1 MGVSRQAGA
10 DRMSDASSPSN
21 PNSANTKVVDA
32 GLVDTR
38 LENTNVTDVE
48 LVVACLRGHNHR
60 FGELYDRYHQPVR
73 STLFQLCGEEQLD
86 DLTQEVF
93 VRAWKGLKGFR
104 RQAKF
109 STWLYRIAWNVA
121 SDRRKLLAKQRQ
133 QRQVLTQAFASAS
146 QEGSGGLNQ
155 LHHQQLVQEGLQQL
169 SLEHRSVLVL
179 HDLED
184 LPQKEVAEILGIPVG
199 TVKSRLHNA
208 RTTIKRYLVS
218 RGVEL

>member
-1 MGVSRQAGA
+1 MGVSRQASA
-10 DRMSDASSPSN
+10 NRMGDASSLP
-21 PNSANTKVVDA
+21 NTK
-32 GLVDTR
+32 LVDT
-38 LENTNVTDVE
+38 EVTDAE
-48 LVVACLRGHNHR
+48 LVVACLHGLNHR

-121 SDRRKLLAKQRQ
+121 SDRRKSLAKQRQ
-133 QRQVLTQAFASAS
+133 QRQVLTQAFASSS
-146 QEGSGGLNQ
+146 QQESRGLSQ

-169 SLEHRSVLVL
+169 SLDHRSVLVL

-184 LPQKEVAEILGIPVG
+184 IPQKEVAEILEIPVG

-208 RTTIKRYLVS
+208 RTTIKHYLVS